1 MTLTNEWIPLK
12 DRSSEIK
19 EAIKS
24 LISSINKTTRSE
36 FASDSVYEDYGWG
49 QLESS
54 YLYKALMMMQ
64 RDNCLFDKDEIVDRI
79 PIQTDAPEGA
89 EGTIFEDQGEEI
101 ELATPDRITRSLN
114 WFRAASPD
122 KSVREWARN
131 EYEQRLL
138 ALFVEHVE
146 STGETFYPEMQ
157 SILANEYDF
166 TGDS

>member
-1 MTLTNEWIPLK
+1 MSLTKEWIPFE
-12 DRSSEIK
+12 DRSTEVK
-19 EAIKS
+19 EAATI
-24 LISSINKTTRSE
+24 LIAAVNRKTKSE
-36 FASDSVYEDYGWG
+36 FMPDRVYEDYNWG

-64 RDNCLFDKDEIVDRI
+64 RETRLFDKEEIVDRI
-79 PIQTDAPEGA
+79 PIQAESPESEA
-89 EGTIFEDQGEEI
+89 SIFEDQGDDI
-101 ELATPDRITRSLN
+101 ELPTPDRITRSLN

-122 KSVREWARN
+122 KAVRELAKN

>member
-1 MTLTNEWIPLK
+1 MSLTKEWVTFE
-12 DRSSEIK
+12 DRTTEVK
-19 EAIKS
+19 EATQALVAAVNRK
-24 LISSINKTTRSE
+24 TRSE
-36 FASDSVYEDYGWG
+36 YIADRVYEDYSWG

-64 RDNCLFDKDEIVDRI
+64 RETRLFDKEEIMDRI
-79 PIQTDAPEGA
+79 PIQNDSSENEGSV
-89 EGTIFEDQGEEI
+89 FEDQGDEI
-101 ELATPDRITRSLN
+101 ELPTPDRITRSLN
-114 WFRAASPD
+114 WFKAASQD
-122 KSVREWARN
+122 KAIRELARN

>member
-1 MTLTNEWIPLK
+1 MSLTKEWVPFQ
-12 DRSSEIK
+12 DRTTEVK
-19 EAIKS
+19 ETAKNLVTAVNRKI
-24 LISSINKTTRSE
+24 RSE
-36 FASDSVYEDYGWG
+36 YIAERVYEDYGWG

-54 YLYKALMMMQ
+54 YLYRALMMMQ
-64 RDNCLFDKDEIVDRI
+64 RETRLFDKEEIVDRI
-79 PIQTDAPEGA
+79 PIQTESQETEGS
-89 EGTIFEDQGEEI
+89 IFEDQGDEV
-101 ELATPDRITRSLN
+101 ELPTPDRITRSLN
-114 WFRAASPD
+114 WFRAASQE
-122 KSVREWARN
+122 KAIRELARN

>member
-1 MTLTNEWIPLK
+1 MSLSSEWIPF
-12 DRSSEIK
+12 DSRTSEIK
-19 EAIKS
+19 EATAS
-24 LISSINKTTRSE
+24 LISAVNRKTRSE
-36 FASDSVYEDYGWG
+36 YRADRVYEDYGWG
-49 QLESS
+49 RFESS

-64 RDNCLFDKDEIVDRI
+64 RETRLFDNEEIVERI
-79 PIQTDAPEGA
+79 PIQVESKET
-89 EGTIFEDQGEEI
+89 EGTVFEDQGDDI
-101 ELATPDRITRSLN
+101 ELPTPDRITRSLN
-114 WFRAASPD
+114 WFKAASQD
-122 KSVREWARN
+122 KAVRDLARN

>member
-1 MTLTNEWIPLK
+1 MSLTKEWVPFE
-12 DRSSEIK
+12 DRTTEVK
-19 EAIKS
+19 EAAQALVAAVNRK
-24 LISSINKTTRSE
+24 TRSE
-36 FASDSVYEDYGWG
+36 YIADRVYEDYSWG

-64 RDNCLFDKDEIVDRI
+64 RETRLFDKEEITDRI
-79 PIQTDAPEGA
+79 PIQNDSSENEGSV
-89 EGTIFEDQGEEI
+89 FEDQGDEI
-101 ELATPDRITRSLN
+101 ELPTPDRITRSLN
-114 WFRAASPD
+114 WFKAASQD
-122 KSVREWARN
+122 KAIRELARN

>member
-1 MTLTNEWIPLK
+1 MSLTKEWIPFE
-12 DRSSEIK
+12 DRTTEVK
-19 EAIKS
+19 EAAQALVAAVNRK
-24 LISSINKTTRSE
+24 TRSE
-36 FASDSVYEDYGWG
+36 YIADRVYEDYSWG

-64 RDNCLFDKDEIVDRI
+64 RETRLFDKDEIMDRI
-79 PIQTDAPEGA
+79 PIQNDSSENEGSV
-89 EGTIFEDQGEEI
+89 FEDQGDEI
-101 ELATPDRITRSLN
+101 ELPTPDRITRSLN
-114 WFRAASPD
+114 WFKAASQD
-122 KSVREWARN
+122 KAIRELARN

>member
-1 MTLTNEWIPLK
+1 MSLTKEWIPFE
-12 DRSSEIK
+12 DRTTEVK
-19 EAIKS
+19 EAAQALVAAVNRK
-24 LISSINKTTRSE
+24 TRSE
-36 FASDSVYEDYGWG
+36 YIADRVYEDYSWG

-64 RDNCLFDKDEIVDRI
+64 RETRLFDKDEIMDRI
-79 PIQTDAPEGA
+79 PIQNDSSESEGSV
-89 EGTIFEDQGEEI
+89 FEDQGDEI
-101 ELATPDRITRSLN
+101 ELPTPDRITRSLN
-114 WFRAASPD
+114 WFKAASQD
-122 KSVREWARN
+122 KAIRELARN

>member
-1 MTLTNEWIPLK
+1 MSLTKEWVPFQ
-12 DRSSEIK
+12 DRTTEVK
-19 EAIKS
+19 ETAKN
-24 LISSINKTTRSE
+24 LVTTVNRKIRSE
-36 FASDSVYEDYGWG
+36 YIAERVYEDYGWG

-54 YLYKALMMMQ
+54 YLYRALMMMQ
-64 RDNCLFDKDEIVDRI
+64 RETRLFDKEEIVDRI
-79 PIQTDAPEGA
+79 PIQTESQETEGS
-89 EGTIFEDQGEEI
+89 IFEDQGDEV
-101 ELATPDRITRSLN
+101 ELPTPDRITRSLN
-114 WFRAASPD
+114 WFRAASQE
-122 KSVREWARN
+122 KAIRELARN

>member
-1 MTLTNEWIPLK
+1 MSLTKEWVPFE
-12 DRSSEIK
+12 DRTTEVK
-19 EAIKS
+19 EAAQALVAAFNRK
-24 LISSINKTTRSE
+24 TRSE
-36 FASDSVYEDYGWG
+36 YIADRVYEDYSWG

-64 RDNCLFDKDEIVDRI
+64 RETRLFDKEEIMDRI
-79 PIQTDAPEGA
+79 PIQNDSSENEGSV
-89 EGTIFEDQGEEI
+89 FEDQGDEI
-101 ELATPDRITRSLN
+101 ELPTPDRITRSLN
-114 WFRAASPD
+114 WFKAASQD
-122 KSVREWARN
+122 KAIRELARN

>member
-1 MTLTNEWIPLK
+1 MSLTNEWVPFENRTTEVKESAKALVAAVNSKTKSEYIA
-12 DRSSEIK
+12 DR
-19 EAIKS
+19 
-24 LISSINKTTRSE
+24 
-36 FASDSVYEDYGWG
+36 VYEDYGWG

-64 RDNCLFDKDEIVDRI
+64 RETRIFDKEEIVERI
-79 PIQTDAPEGA
+79 PIQAESPETDGSV
-89 EGTIFEDQGEEI
+89 FEDEGDEI
-101 ELATPDRITRSLN
+101 ELPTPDRITRSLN
-114 WFRAASPD
+114 WFKSASQD
-122 KSVREWARN
+122 KTIRDLARN

>member
-1 MTLTNEWIPLK
+1 MSLTNEWIPFE
-12 DRSSEIK
+12 DRTTEVK
-19 EAIKS
+19 EAARALIVAVNKRIKS
-24 LISSINKTTRSE
+24 EYIADR
-36 FASDSVYEDYGWG
+36 VYEDYDWG

-64 RDNCLFDKDEIVDRI
+64 REIQLFDKEEIVNRI
-79 PIQTDAPEGA
+79 PIQTESHEA
-89 EGTIFEDQGEEI
+89 EGSIFEDQGDEI
-101 ELATPDRITRSLN
+101 ELPTPDRMTRSLN
-114 WFRAASPD
+114 WFRSASQD
-122 KSVREWARN
+122 KAIRELARN
-131 EYEQRLL
+131 EYERRLL

>member
-1 MTLTNEWIPLK
+1 MSLTNEWVPFEK
-12 DRSSEIK
+12 RTTEIK
-19 EAIKS
+19 ESAKALIAAVNSKTKS
-24 LISSINKTTRSE
+24 EYITVR
-36 FASDSVYEDYGWG
+36 AYEDYGWG

-64 RDNCLFDKDEIVDRI
+64 RETRLFDKEEIMERI
-79 PIQTDAPEGA
+79 PIQTESPETDGSV
-89 EGTIFEDQGEEI
+89 FEDQGDEI
-101 ELATPDRITRSLN
+101 ELPTPDRITRSLN
-114 WFRAASPD
+114 WFKSASQD
-122 KSVREWARN
+122 KTIRDLARN

-166 TGDS
+166 TGES